1 MDSLADIQLPNTG
14 QLAIPLYII
23 GILIEFGLVCLGKAK
38 GQYERRDAMTSLLMG
53 VGNVATGIIYAVV
66 LIAMMQWAYSYR
78 IFDPGITWWSAVLC
92 FVLDDFRRYVYHA
105 GLHRIRWWWADHVN
119 HHSSQHFN
127 FTTALRQ
134 PWTTIFT
141 GSFLL
146 YLPLAWLGFHPL
158 LILFV
163 GGINLTYQF
172 FVHTETVG
180 KLWKPIE
187 FVLNTPSHHRVHHSN
202 NPRYLDAN
210 YAAVL
215 IIWDRIFG
223 TFVEER
229 EEDVP
234 KYGLVQN
241 IGTFNLFFV
250 AFHEWISIFKDMAKP
265 GLTLRE
271 RLMYMFAA
279 PGWSHDGSRKTSW
292 DLKAQYVRKHPDQ
305 SGMPGLPDLVA
316 KNDGSAGRVQPAE

>member
-1 MDSLADIQLPNTG
+1 MSGDPRKGECEGRRENCKVDG
-14 QLAIPLYII
+14 CPL
-23 GILIEFGLVCLGKAK
+23 FGTLGKPARDGQRRIK
-38 GQYERRDAMTSLLMG
+38 GCGDAVARGRRSRRKGLKKQRDARKALG
-53 VGNVATGIIYAVV
+53 VAPSHKFGDANEERWNDPIFANEVKSGKQIQPAV
-66 LIAMMQWAYSYR
+66 
-78 IFDPGITWWSAVLC
+78 T
-92 FVLDDFRRYVYHA
+92 
-105 GLHRIRWWWADHVN
+105 
-119 HHSSQHFN
+119 
-127 FTTALRQ
+127 
-134 PWTTIFT
+134 
-141 GSFLL
+141 
-146 YLPLAWLGFHPL
+146 AWLRIEKQVRSNEADFGSLRKPC
-158 LILFV
+158 
-163 GGINLTYQF
+163 YQF

-250 AFHEWISIFKDMAKP
+250 AFHEWISIFKDVAKP

>member
-1 MDSLADIQLPNTG
+1 MDGLANIDLPNTG
-14 QLAIPLYII
+14 QLAIPLYVA
-23 GILIEFGLVCLGKAK
+23 GILIELGLIWLGKGR
-38 GQYERRDAMTSLLMG
+38 GQYERKDALTSLLMG

-66 LIAMMQWAYSYR
+66 LIAMMMWAYQHR
-78 IFDPGITWWSAVLC
+78 IFDPGITWWSMILC

-163 GGINLTYQF
+163 GGINLAYQF
-172 FVHTETVG
+172 FLHTEMIG

-187 FVLNTPSHHRVHHSN
+187 FVMNTPSHHRVHHSN

-210 YAAVL
+210 YAAVF
-215 IIWDRIFG
+215 IIWDRMFG

-229 EEDVP
+229 DEDVP
-234 KYGLVQN
+234 KFGIVSN
-241 IGTFNLFFV
+241 IGTFNLFYV
-250 AFHEWISIFKDMAKP
+250 AFHEWISIFGDISKP
-265 GLTLRE
+265 GLTWRQ
-271 RLMYMFAA
+271 RLMYMFAP
-279 PGWSHDGSRKTSW
+279 PGWSHDGSRKTSE
-292 DLKAQYVRKHPDQ
+292 DLKAQYVRMHPDQ
-305 SGMPGLPDLVA
+305 AGMPGLPDKVPPVRRP
-316 KNDGSAGRVQPAE
+316 SSVIQPAE